1 MGNYGEMEVVIQTQ
15 TVCVMYG
22 HFYEHSIVNMQ
33 VFLQKIPKN
42 AIFCA
47 FSVPGG
53 LKPKTQCITC
63 IIYVLHTN
71 LRVGWGFGRRDP
83 AGLKNG
89 CSTNN
94 PQFRNDYSNSLY
106 YS

>member
-1 MGNYGEMEVVIQTQ
+1 MDVGNCGEMGVVIQTFEAF
-15 TVCVMYG
+15 VMYG
-22 HFYEHSIVNMQ
+22 HFDELNIVNMQ

-53 LKPKTQCITC
+53 IKPKNQCITC

-71 LRVGWGFGRRDP
+71 IVVG
-83 AGLKNG
+83 
-89 CSTNN
+89 
-94 PQFRNDYSNSLY
+94 
-106 YS
+106 